1 MSDLQTLHEQ
11 LLAML
16 EELKDLTAQ
25 PAPDE
30 AALASLR
37 YRLTR
42 VSGARRRLVDSL
54 CVELQLA
61 LPPGEAAAVRALRE
75 ASIAAMTS
83 SSDHI
88 GTWSLRQ
95 LAKDWPGYC
104 QASEQVRSA
113 MRAQI
118 DAEKTVLYPYLE
130 SRQSP
135 DARGQAMG

>member
-16 EELKDLTAQ
+16 EELKELTAQ

-104 QASEQVRSA
+104 QASEHVRGA

-130 SRQSP
+130 SGRSS
-135 DARGQAMG
+135 DARGQATG

>member
-1 MSDLQTLHEQ
+1 MSDLQTLHAQ
-11 LLAML
+11 LLEML
-16 EELKDLTAQ
+16 DELADLTAQ
-25 PAPDE
+25 AAPDE

-42 VSGARRRLVDSL
+42 TSGARRRLVDSL

-61 LPPGEAAAVRALRE
+61 LPAAEAAAVRSLRE
-75 ASIAAMTS
+75 ASIGAMTS

-104 QASEQVRSA
+104 RASAQVRSA
-113 MRAQI
+113 MREQI
-118 DAEKTVLYPYLE
+118 EAERTILYPYL
-130 SRQSP
+130 
-135 DARGQAMG
+135 DAARSSHTPGQATG

>member
-16 EELKDLTAQ
+16 DELKDLTSQ
-25 PAPDE
+25 PGPDE

-42 VSGARRRLVDSL
+42 ISGARRRLVDSL
-54 CVELQLA
+54 CVQLQLT

-104 QASEQVRSA
+104 QASAQVRSA
-113 MRAQI
+113 MREQI
-118 DAEKTVLYPYLE
+118 EAERATLYPYLD
-130 SRQSP
+130 SVGSSAAP
-135 DARGQAMG
+135 GQATG

>member
-1 MSDLQTLHEQ
+1 MSDLHTLHEQ

-16 EELKDLTAQ
+16 EELRELTAQ
-25 PAPDE
+25 SAPDE

-42 VSGARRRLVDSL
+42 ISGARRRLVDSL
-54 CVELQLA
+54 CVELQLT
-61 LPPGEAAAVRALRE
+61 LPASEAAAVRALRE
-75 ASIAAMTS
+75 ASIATMTS

-104 QASEQVRSA
+104 RASQQIRQA
-113 MRAQI
+113 MREQI
-118 DAEKTVLYPYLE
+118 DAERTILYPHLE
-130 SRQSP
+130 PAQSSAAP
-135 DARGQAMG
+135 GQATG

>member
-16 EELKDLTAQ
+16 EELADLTTQ

-42 VSGARRRLVDSL
+42 TSGARRRLVDSL

-61 LPPGEAAAVRALRE
+61 LPPAEASAVRGLRE

-104 QASEQVRSA
+104 QASQHVREA
-113 MRAQI
+113 MREQI
-118 DAEKTVLYPYLE
+118 EAEKTILYPHLE
-130 SRQSP
+130 SARSSV
-135 DARGQAMG
+135 ARGKATG

>member
-16 EELKDLTAQ
+16 EELEDLTAQ
-25 PAPDE
+25 PVPDE

-42 VSGARRRLVDSL
+42 TSGARRRLVDSL
-54 CVELQLA
+54 CVELQLT
-61 LPPGEAAAVRALRE
+61 LSPGEAAAVRALRE

-104 QASEQVRSA
+104 AASEQVRSA
-113 MRAQI
+113 MRDQI
-118 DAEKTVLYPYLE
+118 EAEKAVLYPHLE
-130 SRQSP
+130 TGQSSAAP
-135 DARGQAMG
+135 GQATG

>member
-1 MSDLQTLHEQ
+1 MSDLQTLHGQ
-11 LLAML
+11 LLGML
-16 EELKDLTAQ
+16 EELEDLTAQ
-25 PAPDE
+25 PMPDE

-42 VSGARRRLVDSL
+42 TSGARRRLVDSL
-54 CVELQLA
+54 CVQLQLTLA
-61 LPPGEAAAVRALRE
+61 PEEAAAVRALRE

-104 QASEQVRSA
+104 RASQQVRGA
-113 MRAQI
+113 MREQI
-118 DAEKTVLYPYLE
+118 EAERTILYPHIAPDE
-130 SRQSP
+130 SSELPGR
-135 DARGQAMG
+135 ATG